1 MKRIVALILI
11 ASFVTFGCNNTY
23 VVERDEFA
31 KLKQKPDDSDS
42 VTINDSSGLPVAV
55 DESTKIYV
63 RSVGGRRYP
72 VTAFNF
78 DLTDT
83 QLVAS
88 DRDTLLMLDGLASYE
103 VDHVSTWKTVGLVG
117 GITAALAGTIV
128 AIILTSGKKTFAE
141 D

>member
-1 MKRIVALILI
+1 MKRIVALITVAAFL
-11 ASFVTFGCNNTY
+11 TLGCNNTY

-42 VTINDSSGLPVAV
+42 VTISDEGGTAVAV

-63 RSVGGRRYP
+63 RSIGGRRYP

-117 GITAALAGTIV
+117 GITAALAGVILGIV
-128 AIILTSGKKTFAE
+128 LTSGKKTF
-141 D
+141 DD